1 MEVIFIRHLP
11 TPGNEKKQYIGRTD
25 EVLSSGAVTSFH
37 KKREMY
43 LKSQKEGKY
52 PPFYPPAEMIVASPM
67 KRCVQ
72 TAELIYPG
80 QKIVTEPELRECDF
94 GRFEGKTYEELK
106 DDPAYIAWL
115 ESGGVLAF
123 PEGEDQEAFRSRCV
137 EGVRRRLQKG
147 AAEKKKSIA
156 FVVHGGTIM
165 AVLERFAVPHRN
177 FYDWQV
183 KNGCGYEI
191 TLDEEMWKKGK
202 KEVTVRRKLDFE
214 KKNRSKT

>member
-123 PEGEDQEAFRSRCV
+123 PEGEDQETFRSRCA

-147 AAEKKKSIA
+147 ITEKKKSIA

-165 AVLERFAVPHRN
+165 AALHRLAEGEHS
-177 FYDWQV
+177 FYDWQTG
-183 KNGCGYEI
+183 NGRGFLALAAEDEWQAGREI
-191 TLDEEMWKKGK
+191 LREIRELP
-202 KEVTVRRKLDFE
+202 VR
-214 KKNRSKT
+214 

>member
-123 PEGEDQEAFRSRCV
+123 PEGEDQETFRSRCV
-137 EGVRRRLQKG
+137 EGVCRWLKKG
-147 AAEKKKSIA
+147 AAEKKRSIA

-165 AVLERFAVPHRN
+165 AALHRLAEGEHS
-177 FYDWQV
+177 FYDWQTG
-183 KNGCGYEI
+183 NGRGFLALAAEDEWQAGREI
-191 TLDEEMWKKGK
+191 PREIRELP
-202 KEVTVRRKLDFE
+202 VR
-214 KKNRSKT
+214 